1 MAIKTPKWKAVD
13 RILKIKQILTI
24 VSENQ
29 LELAKYQIFSEKKSH
44 RATLLL
50 SLCYPIEPCVD
61 GTSFWPRHTFHTFK
75 TGNLTKS
82 HMSKEPRD

>member
-29 LELAKYQIFSEKKSH
+29 LELAKYQIFSDKKNH
-44 RATLLL
+44 RAILLL
-50 SLCYPIEPCVD
+50 SLCYLIEPCVD
-61 GTSFWPRHTFHTFK
+61 GTFFWPRHTFCTFK